1 MEISWT
7 DRVRHEEVL
16 HRVKKKGNI
25 LHTIKSRKANWFGY
39 VLCRNCFLTHIIE
52 GRIEG
57 RIDVTRRR
65 GKGSKQILDDLK
77 KTRGYW

>member
-1 MEISWT
+1 MDKISWT

-25 LHTIKSRKANWFGY
+25 LLTINSTKANWFGY
-39 VLCRNCFLTHIIE
+39 NLSRNCFLKHV
-52 GRIEG
+52 IEG

-65 GKGSKQILDDLK
+65 GIRCRQILADFK
-77 KTRGYW
+77 KTK